1 MQCCPELGTQ
11 DRFLPSRREH
21 GWEYLQLGI
30 SKEGRRA
37 GRKISLEP
45 QCQPK
50 WQGIDHFQ
58 DLTSH
63 FPISLDHYLSVRC
76 HTMSAKTRRKKEEL
90 LYHIHL
96 TQLST

>member
-11 DRFLPSRREH
+11 DRVLLSRREY
-21 GWEYLQLGI
+21 GWEDLQLGI
-30 SKEGRRA
+30 SKEGQGA

-50 WQGIDHFQ
+50 WQGINHFQ

-63 FPISLDHYLSVRC
+63 FHISLESIFISVSDAIRC
-76 HTMSAKTRRKKEEL
+76 
-90 LYHIHL
+90 
-96 TQLST
+96 